1 MPDFAPNVT
10 PRYKAHYVVAT
21 HPHSIQF
28 RVARG
33 TNDGDGILAGRTHAN
48 ALFAAFAAILFED
61 FHWVSAEYA
70 HQDSD
75 LFFPATLPTAVTG
88 LTLLTAM
95 SPADEIM
102 HLTFSGRGAG
112 GSKVSV
118 HVYGTNFTLD
128 LTPQGVFSDWILTG
142 AENAGVASALTSLA
156 ANGDLRA
163 IDNTAVTWRQQATIK
178 LNDYWLRQLRKGG

>member
-10 PRYKAHYVVAT
+10 PRYKAHYVAAT
-21 HPHSIQF
+21 HPHTMQF

-33 TNDGDGILAGRTHAN
+33 TNDGDGILAGRVHAN
-48 ALFAAFAAILFED
+48 AIFAPLTAVLFED

-75 LFFPATLPTAVTG
+75 LFFPAALPTAVVG
-88 LTLLTAM
+88 LALLSAM
-95 SPADEIM
+95 SASDEIM

-128 LTPQGVFSDWILTG
+128 LSPQGVFSDWILTA
-142 AENAGVASALTSLA
+142 AENGAIASCLASLA

-163 IDNTAVTWRQQATIK
+163 IDNTAVSWRQQATVK